1 MRDAGA
7 GQYYSAYVTTEGTL
21 YTFGRN
27 TYGQLGCGSTAA
39 QTEPTEIMSGADAV
53 STGFNH
59 CAAIDKSGAMF
70 IWGNSDSGCLG
81 NGCTVDS
88 LIPQPLG
95 ILSERLWG
103 DVNRDGTVSIN
114 DVTALQG
121 HIAELDKLDAESVLT
136 GDINGD
142 GVTDIG
148 DATEIQRF
156 LAEMTDKFPVES

>member
-1 MRDAGA
+1 MDKGVTPKLVCRA
-7 GQYYSAYVTTEGTL
+7 YYEISAVYEIAVYHEISCFPDIRKVFVGFTC
-21 YTFGRN
+21 N
-27 TYGQLGCGSTAA
+27 AQDVGSFLMDTP
-39 QTEPTEIMSGADAV
+39 E
-53 STGFNH
+53 
-59 CAAIDKSGAMF
+59 
-70 IWGNSDSGCLG
+70 CL
-81 NGCTVDS
+81 GCTVDS

-103 DVNRDGTVSIN
+103 DVNRDGTVNIN

-121 HIAELDKLDAESVLT
+121 HIAELDKLDAESILT